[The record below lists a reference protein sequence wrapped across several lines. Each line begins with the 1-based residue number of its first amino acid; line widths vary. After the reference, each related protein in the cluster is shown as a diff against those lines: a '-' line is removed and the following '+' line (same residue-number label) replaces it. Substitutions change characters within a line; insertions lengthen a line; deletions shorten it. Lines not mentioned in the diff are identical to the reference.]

1 MGERTTRRDLLR
13 TAGVTGAVVSLPTAA
28 LAQAPQR
35 SVPNNIIPAR
45 PPRDQ
50 ATPTPGFGQGAP
62 ARFFLTEPEA
72 LFLFA
77 AAARLI
83 PGDAA
88 SPSAAEAGFVDFIDR
103 QLAGSYGGG
112 ERLYLQG
119 PWKPG
124 TSRQGYQLRYT
135 PRELYRTAL
144 AALDGLTRGRFG
156 NRSFEALDAEEQ
168 DNLLGELEAARHDL
182 GGVPSAV
189 FFETLLANVIESYFA
204 DPVYG
209 GNQGGAGWRLVG
221 FPGAYASFIQFVD
234 QHGVAFEREPMGMA
248 ELPHMHDDHG

>member
-13 TAGVTGAVVSLPTAA
+13 TAGVTGAVVYLPAAA
-28 LAQAPQR
+28 LAQASQP
-35 SVPNNIIPAR
+35 SVPNNIIPAQ
-45 PPRDQ
+45 PAPAGQ
-50 ATPTPGFGQGAP
+50 GPTPATGQGTSP
-62 ARFFLTEPEA
+62 RFFLTEPEA
-72 LFLFA
+72 VFLFA

-119 PWKPG
+119 PWKPE

-156 NRSFEALDAEEQ
+156 NAASRPSTPRSRTICWASSRRHAMTS
-168 DNLLGELEAARHDL
+168 AACLR
-182 GGVPSAV
+182 PS
-189 FFETLLANVIESYFA
+189 SS
-204 DPVYG
+204 
-209 GNQGGAGWRLVG
+209 RRC
-221 FPGAYASFIQFVD
+221 S
-234 QHGVAFEREPMGMA
+234 RM
-248 ELPHMHDDHG
+248 